1 MPFSKYVSIAVEG
14 KEKNNALEVKVP
26 GPHGVTYVAGLQPM
40 STLKVERKSKKKP
53 LGDQTVIAYWIVRRV
68 QDKNMANMRKATM
81 PCTMT
86 IDAGGDAVTHKVSLP
101 ILQNTKPLKVGEE
114 LLLHEEPQP
123 ASAIAPAQTLQP
135 EKKRKPLSKKVASP
149 VKRRRK

>member
-1 MPFSKYVSIAVEG
+1 M
-14 KEKNNALEVKVP
+14 KVP

-40 STLKVERKSKKKP
+40 SSLKVDRKSKQQP
-53 LGDQTVIAYWIVRRV
+53 LGDQVVVAYWIVRRV
-68 QDKNMANMRKATM
+68 QDKSMANMRKAPM

-86 IDAGGDAVTHKVSLP
+86 TDSGGDAVAHRVSLP

-123 ASAIAPAQTLQP
+123 TSTIAPATREETNAAF
-135 EKKRKPLSKKVASP
+135 EKDGLPS
-149 VKRRRK
+149 